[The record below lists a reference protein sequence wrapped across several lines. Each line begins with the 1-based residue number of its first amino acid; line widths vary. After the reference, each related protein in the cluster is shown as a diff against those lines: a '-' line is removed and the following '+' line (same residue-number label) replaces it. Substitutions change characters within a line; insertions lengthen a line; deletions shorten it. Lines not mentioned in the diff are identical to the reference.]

1 MRKRR
6 VALSVEAKQATD
18 SEMLRYLL
26 MVFMSTSTVSAI
38 ANSIYCDEVIRQQTN
53 VSSECKL
60 RTYDAADAV
69 DCMDRLA
76 AHFGHR
82 NLEFAFMGDSR
93 MRQQFHSFVM
103 VTMRRSI
110 SNRFNLGLRSYFQIM
125 TWCGM
130 ESL

>member
-1 MRKRR
+1 
-6 VALSVEAKQATD
+6 
-18 SEMLRYLL
+18 MLRYLL
-26 MVFMSTSTVSAI
+26 ICLTSTVSAM
-38 ANSIYCDEVIRQQTN
+38 ASSIYCDEVLRQHAN
-53 VSSECKL
+53 VSPECKL

-76 AHFGHR
+76 AHFGRRRMH
-82 NLEFAFMGDSR
+82 FAFVGDSR

-103 VTMRRSI
+103 VTIHRSI
-110 SNRFNLGLRSYFQIM
+110 IHSLNLEIQSYFQIM

>member
-1 MRKRR
+1 
-6 VALSVEAKQATD
+6 
-18 SEMLRYLL
+18 MLWYLL
-26 MVFMSTSTVSAI
+26 VCLISTATVSAI
-38 ANSIYCDEVIRQQTN
+38 DSSIYCDEVIRQQTN
-53 VSSECKL
+53 VSPECKL

-76 AHFGHR
+76 AYFGQR
-82 NLEFAFMGDSR
+82 NVEFAFVGDSR

-103 VTMRRSI
+103 VTIHRSI
-110 SNRFNLGLRSYFQIM
+110 SNRLNLGLRSYFQIM